1 MDGKTS
7 SYAFAAEG
15 GKMTKEQRTEAI
27 NTAFDGML
35 TCEDR
40 FAETDKTI
48 YKMLYHIWRILW
60 LMLTEK
66 N

>member
-1 MDGKTS
+1 
-7 SYAFAAEG
+7 
-15 GKMTKEQRTEAI
+15 MTKEQRTEAI
-27 NTAFDGML
+27 NTAFDGMML
-35 TCEDR
+35 CEDR
-40 FAETDKTI
+40 FTETDKTI

>member
-1 MDGKTS
+1 
-7 SYAFAAEG
+7 
-15 GKMTKEQRTEAI
+15 MTKEQRTEAI
-27 NTAFDGML
+27 NTAFDGMML
-35 TCEDR
+35 CEDR